1 MKRLI
6 QARFDQPL
14 LPCAQLNTRRE
25 TTTYGK
31 LDEMIALK
39 ESIYHISYIVA
50 NVSWLTKRNI
60 WVNRKLTIFQ
70 FLANEYFRYSTY
82 IYMCVFNTSILCE

>member
-50 NVSWLTKRNI
+50 NVS
-60 WVNRKLTIFQ
+60 
-70 FLANEYFRYSTY
+70 
-82 IYMCVFNTSILCE
+82 